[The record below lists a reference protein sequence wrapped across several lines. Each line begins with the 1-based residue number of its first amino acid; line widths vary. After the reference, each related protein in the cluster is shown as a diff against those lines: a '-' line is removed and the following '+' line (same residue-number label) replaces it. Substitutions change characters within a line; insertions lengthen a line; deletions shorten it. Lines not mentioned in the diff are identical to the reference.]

1 MFLHIIQ
8 AIDLFVKPPLGVRHN
23 DLEDSAFVIAV
34 VIDTPASR
42 ASLEAG
48 DIILKMGDY
57 LIDDKNPLLNVLMK
71 FEPGERVI
79 PTTSKGGEETALELT
94 LVQRP

>member
-1 MFLHIIQ
+1 
-8 AIDLFVKPPLGVRHN
+8 
-23 DLEDSAFVIAV
+23 
-34 VIDTPASR
+34 
-42 ASLEAG
+42 
-48 DIILKMGDY
+48 MGDY

-79 PTTSKGGEETALELT
+79 STTSKGGEETALELT